1 MTLLAIF
8 VGSAGAY
15 LLVWAFNIR
24 RAATAQRPR
33 FSSTIGFQWGT
44 PTLGL
49 FFLLIGFG
57 WAMSRSFLWGT
68 LGLVLVLGLG
78 ALLIFHDQY
87 TATIKILFDDFLRLK
102 RENSEA
108 ADFDLLYSIVK
119 SRKPFWTEDRVVE
132 MCVGKDIKQLV
143 LLLLLVEYQ
152 IHPIND
158 MALYERLKQKVEKSA
173 PKSQSK

>member
-1 MTLLAIF
+1 MMTFLSIF

-24 RAATAQRPR
+24 RAANAQRPR
-33 FSSTIGFQWGT
+33 ISSTMGFRWGI
-44 PTLGL
+44 PTLG
-49 FFLLIGFG
+49 FSFLLIGFG
-57 WAMSRSFLWGT
+57 SALSKSLFWGT
-68 LGLVLVLGLG
+68 LGLTLVLGLG
-78 ALLIFHDQY
+78 ALVIFHDQY
-87 TATIKILFDDFLRLK
+87 SATINILFDDFLRLK

-108 ADFDLLYSIVK
+108 SDFDLLYSIVK

-152 IHPIND
+152 IHPLND
-158 MALYERLKQKVEKSA
+158 MALYERLKRKVEESA
-173 PKSQSK
+173 PKG